1 MRKLRASRPSP
12 ALIVAVVALVAAL
25 GGTAIAANGIN
36 GNLIKP
42 KTVGGGKLKQ
52 FTAGLLKKQSLGGG
66 KVKPDTLTGFQVNES
81 TLSTVPSANSSNTA
95 NSVAGDTRYSVKLG
109 FGQAQTLATVGPFT
123 LTAQCIQ
130 NGTDQGGE
138 AGRDIARVLISTSE
152 VNSVFKGSTD
162 SKSGSATGLLNPTTP
177 EGERVAIEYSVAS
190 GGNEYQSGGY
200 VTAYAP
206 NGTGLVS
213 PAGANSAAIGLF
225 GSACVFH
232 GAVFK
237 A

>member
-1 MRKLRASRPSP
+1 MRKPSRPSP

-25 GGTAIAANGIN
+25 GGTAIAANRIN
-36 GNLIKP
+36 GNLIQP

-52 FTAGLLKKQSLGGG
+52 FTGGLLKKQSLGGG
-66 KVKPDTLTGFQVNES
+66 KVKPNTLTGFQVNES
-81 TLSTVPSANSSNTA
+81 TLSTVPSSNTA

-162 SKSGSATGLLNPTTP
+162 SKSGSATGLLDPTTP
-177 EGERVAIEYSVAS
+177 EGERVAVEYSVPT

-206 NGTGLVS
+206 NGAGLVS
-213 PAGANSAAIGLF
+213 AAGGNSAAIGLF